1 MQKRWKNARLL
12 AAVSAASVGLVA
24 PLTTRAATVTWT
36 GAGGDDNW
44 GTAANFGGTLPWGN
58 DVIFAD
64 ADAQGTQGVI
74 NSIVNVSS
82 NIATLRFSNTTT
94 VGFHTV
100 QIPTGVTLTING

>member
-24 PLTTRAATVTWT
+24 PFTRGADVIWT

-44 GTAANFGGTLPWGN
+44 SNTANWGGTAPWGN

-64 ADAQGTQGVI
+64 ADVNATQGVTT
-74 NSIVNVSS
+74 SIVNVSS
-82 NIATLRFSNTTT
+82 NIASLRFSNTTS

-100 QIPTGVTLTING
+100 EIPTGVTLTIN